1 MISHPLTTIATD
13 SSLLYVPTMPTW
25 SNAATESCLLYN
37 ISVTMASHVTA
48 VFLAFFFAFSGSVAA
63 IENFDF
69 YYFVLMWPGS
79 YCKQSSAGCCLPKT
93 GKPEV
98 DFFVKGLFPTP
109 LMELLLLIATR
120 ISDLE
125 SELLKY
131 WPNIKC
137 PSSEGKYLWRNT
149 WNAYGVCSG
158 LSEHDYFNKALELR
172 EKIDSLYI
180 FNKNGIVSTDYADY
194 SLADVKKAILGGIGA
209 SAAIRCS
216 KNQWDESQ
224 VYEIY
229 LCVDKD
235 AKTII
240 DCPVLPVSNCA
251 TRVVFGSF
259 TYDMLKNVTSL
270 TANPI
275 RMRAMNSMQ
284 VPKGCN

>member
-1 MISHPLTTIATD
+1 M
-13 SSLLYVPTMPTW
+13 
-25 SNAATESCLLYN
+25 
-37 ISVTMASHVTA
+37 
-48 VFLAFFFAFSGSVAA
+48 
-63 IENFDF
+63 
-69 YYFVLMWPGS
+69 
-79 YCKQSSAGCCLPKT
+79 Q
-93 GKPEV
+93 
-98 DFFVKGLFPTP
+98 
-109 LMELLLLIATR
+109 

-137 PSSEGKYLWRNT
+137 PSSEGKDLWRNT

-158 LSEHDYFNKALELR
+158 LNEHDYFNKALELR
-172 EKIDSLYI
+172 EKIDMLSI

-229 LCVDKD
+229 LCFDKD
-235 AKTII
+235 AKTVI

-251 TRVVFGSF
+251 PRVVFGSF

-270 TANPI
+270 TKNPI
-275 RMRAMNSMQ
+275 RMRAMNSI
-284 VPKGCN
+284 